1 MIYFKKV
8 RVQMTKS
15 VADLK
20 DKIIK
25 EYERPHLYKVDAF
38 NEMFEKNIDL
48 DNIKIIQGPDEYIER
63 DETISLVSNF
73 LDIISDDYK
82 EEFIKLLNE
91 GKINFDASES
101 YARTNPSEGDYSLYL
116 NEKHTLEDV
125 FLLTHEFFHI
135 LSSKNYD
142 KKYDFTKRFYA
153 ELPSIL
159 SELYLTDYLNENG
172 YNCTKYNEQR
182 IDYLKYNV
190 SFLSDF
196 SKLYHLAKDNKLNY
210 EDVKNTFSNYSE
222 KYINSLLDYVDT
234 GNYDL
239 DNCIRHT
246 FPLLLALKT
255 KEENQSY
262 DKLVLLTNNLW
273 TKEIS
278 EYEKIIGFDYSYDN
292 FIDNQF
298 FKDSVDN
305 YLDQTKNYKNS
316 KKHQ

>member
-1 MIYFKKV
+1 
-8 RVQMTKS
+8 MTKS
-15 VADLK
+15 VANLK
-20 DKIIK
+20 DKIIE

-38 NEMFEKNIDL
+38 NEMFEKNVDL
-48 DNIKIIQGPDEYIER
+48 DNIKIIQGPDEYIEK

-73 LDIISDDYK
+73 LDSISDDYK

-91 GKINFDASES
+91 GKINFNSSES
-101 YARTNPSEGDYSLYL
+101 YAITNPLEGDYSLFL

-172 YNCTKYNEQR
+172 YNCTKYTEYR
-182 IDYLKYNV
+182 LRVLKSNV
-190 SFLSDF
+190 LFLSEF

-210 EDVKNTFSNYSE
+210 ENIENTFNNYSE
-222 KYINSLLDYVDT
+222 KRINSLLDYVDQEKY
-234 GNYDL
+234 NL
-239 DNCIRHT
+239 DDCIHHT
-246 FPLLLALKT
+246 FPLLLALKI

-262 DKLVLLTNNLW
+262 DKLVLLTNNLR